1 MINLLH
7 LNTKNH
13 KITPMKIYF
22 YSCKKNINSF
32 LLINEASKE
41 AILIDPTDVIE
52 HFIKKLENESYILK
66 AVCITNSNIEE
77 VKRGVKTWQ
86 SIYDFKLFEH
96 SNLFG
101 DVIESVKTFQLSSFN
116 IEAFSVKKSAKEKF
130 CMYKIENALFTGKS
144 LLASI
149 LHSSFN
155 DALIKDKLNNLDEHT
170 IIFPFSG
177 PPIALKTLKE
187 THLKHTSTRNSSY
200 IS

>member
-22 YSCKKNINSF
+22 YSCKKSINSF
-32 LLINEASKE
+32 LLVNEASKE
-41 AILIDPTDVIE
+41 AILIDPTDIIE
-52 HFIKKLENESYILK
+52 HFVKKLENEHYILK

-77 VKRGVKTWQ
+77 VKSGVQIWQ
-86 SIYDFKLFEH
+86 SIYNFKSFEH
-96 SNLFG
+96 SNLFS
-101 DVIESVKTFQLSSFN
+101 DSIESTKIFQFSSFD
-116 IEAFSVKKSAKEKF
+116 IEAFSIKHNVKNF
-130 CMYKIENALFTGKS
+130 CMYKIENILFTGES

-149 LHSSFN
+149 FQSSSFN
-155 DALIKDKLNNLDEHT
+155 ELIIKDKMKDFDEHT

-177 PPIALKTLKE
+177 PPIALKTLRE
-187 THLKHTSTRNSSY
+187 THLKHTSTRNYSY